1 VRKAFE
7 TDFDEAVGGGGEE
20 APQGALLEDALEMA
34 DVLGELALLL
44 LGGLRVWAVWVAIMG
59 IIGRVVEVVGDG
71 GLGVELVL
79 VQDLG
84 GCLQVV
90 AVCGL

>member
-7 TDFDEAVGGGGEE
+7 TDFDEAVCGGGEE
-20 APQGALLEDALEMA
+20 APQGALLEDALEVA

-44 LGGLRVWAVWVAIMG
+44 FGGLRVGVTIKGMDRRG
-59 IIGRVVEVVGDG
+59 TLVEVVGDG

-84 GCLQVV
+84 GCLQVI